1 MYDENST
8 RLIKLDVMEKAQF
21 KQIEDRELIKRF
33 MAGEDYC
40 FEVLLNRY
48 KSKVFTTIYLIVK
61 DRGIAEDLFQD
72 VMIKVVKMIRS
83 GNYNEEGKFLP
94 WVVRIARN
102 LAIDHFRKVQRTP
115 VQRESEDYDIFN
127 HLDRAEE
134 SSEEVIIREENAR
147 YMRKLIQQLPD
158 KQREVLIMRS
168 YADLS
173 FKEIASIT
181 DVSINTALGR
191 MRYALL
197 NLKKLAQQSEAPAD
211 YEKKIF
217 G

>member
-1 MYDENST
+1 
-8 RLIKLDVMEKAQF
+8 MEKALIN
-21 KQIEDRELIKRF
+21 KNHDRDLIKGFMLGNEQCFAELIS
-33 MAGEDYC
+33 
-40 FEVLLNRY
+40 RY

-61 DRGIAEDLFQD
+61 DRSIAEDLFQD
-72 VMIKVVKMIRS
+72 VMIKVVRMIRS
-83 GNYNEEGKFLP
+83 GKYNEEGKFLP

-102 LAIDHFRKVQRTP
+102 LAIDHFRKVQRNP
-115 VQRESEDYDIFN
+115 IQRESEDYDIFN
-127 HLDRAEE
+127 SVQRAEGSTE
-134 SSEEVIIREENAR
+134 DRIIREENAR
-147 YMRKLIQQLPD
+147 YIRNLIQQLPD

-197 NLKKLAQQSEAPAD
+197 NLKKLAQEQGMPTG
-211 YEKKIF
+211 YEEKIHRR
-217 G
+217 